1 MTGMS
6 HKSAQCGM
14 TLIEVLVAFAILSG
28 IALGVLTLVGQNA
41 QYMVTAEEKL
51 LASIAADNLLTNDL
65 ALRETPSAGE
75 SEGQITIA
83 ERPFVFRR
91 SVVEIGQRAVVIDYE
106 IRRQD
111 GEQVLSRASAMKEEA
126 S

>member
-1 MTGMS
+1 MTGQANM
-6 HKSAQCGM
+6 KRQRGM

-28 IALGVLTLVGQNA
+28 IALSVLTLVGQNA
-41 QYMVTAEEKL
+41 QYMLTAEEKL

-75 SEGQITIA
+75 RDGQITIA
-83 ERPFVFRR
+83 DRPFAFRR
-91 SVVEIGQRAVVIDYE
+91 IVVEIGERAVMIDYE

-111 GEQVLSRASAMKEEA
+111 GEQVLSRASAMKEA
-126 S
+126 P